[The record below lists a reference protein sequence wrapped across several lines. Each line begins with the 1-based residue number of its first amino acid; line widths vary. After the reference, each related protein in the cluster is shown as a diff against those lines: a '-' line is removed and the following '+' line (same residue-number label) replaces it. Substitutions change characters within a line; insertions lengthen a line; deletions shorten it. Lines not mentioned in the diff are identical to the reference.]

1 MATLA
6 PPTAAGFSPAQLAA
20 ALWAGPGARVYALI
34 DGLALPGLP
43 ERLAPA
49 DVLGWDC
56 LARGALEAEAVQR
69 APYLVDLRA
78 GSPFTAWLL
87 FEATTAFPGWGLLLV
102 STQPLL
108 AMRQHC
114 RALCEVGLPDG
125 TRRTWRWYDPQ
136 LLEALLPQLSPGQL
150 DELFAPGFALVVPS
164 AQAWTWHTL
173 EQGLLVSTPRG
184 IAPAAAR

>member
-1 MATLA
+1 MSAVQSLA
-6 PPTAAGFSPAQLAA
+6 QRKA
-20 ALWAGPGARVYALI
+20 ALWADPASRVFALL
-34 DGLALPGLP
+34 DGSVLPDLP
-43 ERLAPA
+43 ARLAAA

-56 LARGALEAEAVQR
+56 LARGALAPEAAAR
-69 APYLVDLRA
+69 APYLADLRQA
-78 GSPFTAWLL
+78 SEFSDWLL
-87 FEATTAFPGWGLLLV
+87 DAAGATFPGWGVVLV
-102 STQPLL
+102 TREGLL

-136 LLEALLPQLSPGQL
+136 LLETLLPQLSPGQL